1 MKILLALGAASAAL
15 FGAWVLRERRVH
27 DAREAARRAYEEDA
41 YKNGPTAAKSRCAH
55 AFVTF
60 SQSGIPGIVT
70 VTKKWCAVCRSDL
83 GPAKLVEGWF
93 GNRWE

>member
-1 MKILLALGAASAAL
+1 MKVLLAAGACAAAL

-27 DAREAARRAYEEDA
+27 DRREAARRAYEEDA
-41 YKNGPTAAKSRCAH
+41 YKNGPTAAKARCAH

-60 SQSGIPGIVT
+60 TQSGVPGIVT

-83 GPAKLVEGWF
+83 GPAKLVESLF
-93 GNRWE
+93 GNYWT